1 MSEWKNQD
9 FSQLTVLELRKVAKA
24 MGVQL
29 GAGISKAG
37 IIEKLDRARNA
48 KYSDIPAVPMDF
60 TPIPKSDDKQE
71 SPVEKAEV
79 PAAVKDEKPSESP
92 APANK
97 QPVPAAAKPET
108 AAPKP
113 EAEKPAA
120 PAQPASDAR
129 PAISG
134 FRPAYQAP
142 ATPPRFG
149 SKPAYQA
156 SSNSFGNRPAR
167 PQGNDFARPARPVNY
182 TRFGPAAQ
190 ADSTND
196 RSYDAPRTTSSW
208 ADRRPTYGSDVP
220 DRRPAY
226 GTDAP
231 DRRPAYGSDLPDRR
245 PAYGTDAPDRRPA
258 YGSDLPDRRPAYGT
272 DAPRSAFGTDAPRYS
287 RSYDAPSAFDSGR
300 ARQPAFN
307 SPQRDVPSD
316 LQSMWAGS
324 PSDMLSP
331 AECQDGSG
339 ILELHPDG
347 YGFLRGASLTPS
359 NRDIYVSMAQVR
371 RFYLRTGDFVTGKV
385 RPQRDGDK
393 YSAMLYITEVN
404 GCPADSLASRPA
416 FDALTPCYPH
426 EHITLEVEGGSN
438 EFLDMRL
445 IDLVAPIGFGQRGLI
460 HCPPAVDKA
469 RLLSSIANA
478 ASICHPDAVVMTL
491 LLGGTPED
499 ATLYRDHTHGEV
511 IASTFDQ
518 TPENHLRITDMVL
531 ERAERLVEMKKNV
544 ILLVDSLTY
553 LSKVYTTAA
562 VQQGRQTIGMVNPVS
577 LQKAKKLF
585 GAACCLR
592 EGGSLTIF
600 AVMNIETGSRVDD
613 SIAEDLKGTANMELV
628 LDTAAARAGIYPPV
642 NLLLSGTKRAELIAS
657 KEQLDGIKLIHEMLG
672 SLRAV
677 DMIPQLLSMLE
688 KTTNNEDLLVRIKD
702 WAALM
707 KQ

>member
-37 IIEKLDRARNA
+37 IVEKLDRARNA

-79 PAAVKDEKPSESP
+79 PAAVKDEKPSDSP
-92 APANK
+92 TPANK

-108 AAPKP
+108 AAPAVAAPAGAASAVAASKP
-113 EAEKPAA
+113 EAEKTAA

-208 ADRRPTYGSDVP
+208 ADRRPAYGSDVP
-220 DRRPAY
+220 DRRS
-226 GTDAP
+226 
-231 DRRPAYGSDLPDRR
+231 AYGSDV
-245 PAYGTDAPDRRPA
+245 PDRRPA

-300 ARQPAFN
+300 ARQPGFN

-404 GCPADSLASRPA
+404 GCPADSVANRPA

-469 RLLSSIANA
+469 HLLSSIANA

-585 GAACCLR
+585 GAARCLR

>member
-37 IIEKLDRARNA
+37 IVEKLDRARNA

-92 APANK
+92 TPANK

-108 AAPKP
+108 AAPAVAATKP

-208 ADRRPTYGSDVP
+208 ADRRP
-220 DRRPAY
+220 AY
-226 GTDAP
+226 GNDLP
-231 DRRPAYGSDLPDRR
+231 DRRPAYGSDV
-245 PAYGTDAPDRRPA
+245 PDRRPA

-300 ARQPAFN
+300 ARQPSFN

-404 GCPADSLASRPA
+404 GCPADSVASRPA

-469 RLLSSIANA
+469 HLLSSIANA

-585 GAACCLR
+585 GAARCLR

-657 KEQLDGIKLIHEMLG
+657 KEQMDGIKLIHEMLG

>member
-208 ADRRPTYGSDVP
+208 ADRRPTYGSDVH
-220 DRRPAY
+220 DRR
-226 GTDAP
+226 
-231 DRRPAYGSDLPDRR
+231 S
-245 PAYGTDAPDRRPA
+245 AYGTDAPDRRPA

-300 ARQPAFN
+300 PRQPAFN

-404 GCPADSLASRPA
+404 GCPADSVANRPA

-426 EHITLEVEGGSN
+426 EHITLEVEGSSN

-469 RLLSSIANA
+469 HLLSSIANA

-585 GAACCLR
+585 GAARCLR

>member
-37 IIEKLDRARNA
+37 IVEKLDRARNA

-97 QPVPAAAKPET
+97 QPVPDATKPET
-108 AAPKP
+108 AAPAIAAPAVAASKP

-220 DRRPAY
+220 DRRS
-226 GTDAP
+226 
-231 DRRPAYGSDLPDRR
+231 AYGSDV
-245 PAYGTDAPDRRPA
+245 PDRRPA

-404 GCPADSLASRPA
+404 GCPADSVANRPA

-469 RLLSSIANA
+469 HLLSSIANA

-585 GAACCLR
+585 GAARCLR

>member
-48 KYSDIPAVPMDF
+48 KYSDIPVVPMDF

-97 QPVPAAAKPET
+97 QPVPAADKPET
-108 AAPKP
+108 AAPAVAASKP

-120 PAQPASDAR
+120 SAQPASDAR

-196 RSYDAPRTTSSW
+196 RSYDAPRTASSW
-208 ADRRPTYGSDVP
+208 AARRPTYGSDV
-220 DRRPAY
+220 
-226 GTDAP
+226 
-231 DRRPAYGSDLPDRR
+231 PDRR

-300 ARQPAFN
+300 ARQPGFN

-404 GCPADSLASRPA
+404 GCPADSVANRPA

-469 RLLSSIANA
+469 HLLSSIANA

-585 GAACCLR
+585 GAARCLR

>member
-37 IIEKLDRARNA
+37 IVEKLDRARNA

-97 QPVPAAAKPET
+97 QPVPSAAKPET
-108 AAPKP
+108 AAPAGAAPAVAAPAGAASKP

-208 ADRRPTYGSDVP
+208 TDRRPAYGSDVP
-220 DRRPAY
+220 DRRSAYGSDMPDRRLAY
-226 GTDAP
+226 GTDA
-231 DRRPAYGSDLPDRR
+231 
-245 PAYGTDAPDRRPA
+245 
-258 YGSDLPDRRPAYGT
+258 PDRRPAYGT

-300 ARQPAFN
+300 ARQPGFN

-404 GCPADSLASRPA
+404 GCPADSVANRPA

-426 EHITLEVEGGSN
+426 EHITLEVEGSSN

-585 GAACCLR
+585 GAARCLR

>member
-37 IIEKLDRARNA
+37 IVEKLDRARNA

-97 QPVPAAAKPET
+97 QPVPSAAKPET
-108 AAPKP
+108 AAPAGAAPAVAAPAVAAPAVAAPKP

-208 ADRRPTYGSDVP
+208 ADRRP
-220 DRRPAY
+220 AY
-226 GTDAP
+226 GN
-231 DRRPAYGSDLPDRR
+231 DLPDRR
-245 PAYGTDAPDRRPA
+245 SAYGSDVPDRRPA

-272 DAPRSAFGTDAPRYS
+272 DAPRSAFGTDTPRYS

-300 ARQPAFN
+300 ARQPGFN

-404 GCPADSLASRPA
+404 GCPADSVANRPA

-469 RLLSSIANA
+469 HLLSSIANA

-585 GAACCLR
+585 GAARCLR

>member
-37 IIEKLDRARNA
+37 IVEKLDRARNA

-108 AAPKP
+108 AAPAVAASAVAAPKP

-208 ADRRPTYGSDVP
+208 ADRRP
-220 DRRPAY
+220 
-226 GTDAP
+226 
-231 DRRPAYGSDLPDRR
+231 
-245 PAYGTDAPDRRPA
+245 
-258 YGSDLPDRRPAYGT
+258 AYGT
-272 DAPRSAFGTDAPRYS
+272 DAPRSAFGTDTPRYS

-300 ARQPAFN
+300 ARQPSFN

-404 GCPADSLASRPA
+404 GCPADSVASRPA

-445 IDLVAPIGFGQRGLI
+445 IDLVAPIGFGQRALI

-469 RLLSSIANA
+469 HLLSSIANA

-585 GAACCLR
+585 GAARCLR

>member
-37 IIEKLDRARNA
+37 IVEKLDRARNA

-97 QPVPAAAKPET
+97 QPVPSAAKPET
-108 AAPKP
+108 AAPAVAAPAGAASKP

-196 RSYDAPRTTSSW
+196 RSYDAPRTASSW
-208 ADRRPTYGSDVP
+208 ADRRPTYGN
-220 DRRPAY
+220 
-226 GTDAP
+226 
-231 DRRPAYGSDLPDRR
+231 DLPDRR
-245 PAYGTDAPDRRPA
+245 SAYGSDVPDRRPA

-300 ARQPAFN
+300 ARQPSFN

-316 LQSMWAGS
+316 LQSMWACS
-324 PSDMLSP
+324 PSDMFSP

-404 GCPADSLASRPA
+404 GCPADSVANRPA

-469 RLLSSIANA
+469 HLLSSIANA

-585 GAACCLR
+585 GAARCLR

>member
-37 IIEKLDRARNA
+37 IVEKLDRARNA

-97 QPVPAAAKPET
+97 QPVPSAAKPET
-108 AAPKP
+108 AAPAGAAPAVAAPAVAAPAGAASKP

-208 ADRRPTYGSDVP
+208 TDRRPAYGSDVP
-220 DRRPAY
+220 DRRSAYGSDMPDRRLAY

-231 DRRPAYGSDLPDRR
+231 DRRP
-245 PAYGTDAPDRRPA
+245 T
-258 YGSDLPDRRPAYGT
+258 YGT

-404 GCPADSLASRPA
+404 GCPADSMASRPA

-469 RLLSSIANA
+469 HLLSSIANA

-585 GAACCLR
+585 GAARCLR

>member
-97 QPVPAAAKPET
+97 QPVPDATKPET
-108 AAPKP
+108 AAPAVAAPAVAAPKP

-208 ADRRPTYGSDVP
+208 ADRRPAYGSDVP

-226 GTDAP
+226 GTDA
-231 DRRPAYGSDLPDRR
+231 
-245 PAYGTDAPDRRPA
+245 
-258 YGSDLPDRRPAYGT
+258 PDRRPAYGT

-404 GCPADSLASRPA
+404 GCPADSVANRPA

-469 RLLSSIANA
+469 HLLSSIANA

-585 GAACCLR
+585 GAARCLR

>member
-97 QPVPAAAKPET
+97 QPVPDATKPET
-108 AAPKP
+108 AAPAVAAPAVAAPKP

-156 SSNSFGNRPAR
+156 SSNSFGNRPAL

-208 ADRRPTYGSDVP
+208 ADRRPAYGSDVPDRRPAYGSDVP

-226 GTDAP
+226 GTDA
-231 DRRPAYGSDLPDRR
+231 
-245 PAYGTDAPDRRPA
+245 
-258 YGSDLPDRRPAYGT
+258 PDRRPAYGT

-404 GCPADSLASRPA
+404 GCPADSVANRPA

-469 RLLSSIANA
+469 HLLSSIANA

-585 GAACCLR
+585 GAARCLR

>member
-37 IIEKLDRARNA
+37 IVEKLDRARNA

-97 QPVPAAAKPET
+97 QPVPSAAKPET
-108 AAPKP
+108 AAPAGAAPAVAAPAGAASKP

-208 ADRRPTYGSDVP
+208 ADRRP
-220 DRRPAY
+220 AY
-226 GTDAP
+226 GN
-231 DRRPAYGSDLPDRR
+231 DLPDRR
-245 PAYGTDAPDRRPA
+245 SAYGSDVPDRRPA

-300 ARQPAFN
+300 ARQPSFN

-404 GCPADSLASRPA
+404 GCPADSVANRPA

-469 RLLSSIANA
+469 HLLSSIANA

-585 GAACCLR
+585 GAARCLR

-688 KTTNNEDLLVRIKD
+688 KTSNNEDLLVRIKD

>member
-37 IIEKLDRARNA
+37 IVEKLDRARNA
-48 KYSDIPAVPMDF
+48 KYSDIPVVPMDF

-79 PAAVKDEKPSESP
+79 PAAVKDENLPESP
-92 APANK
+92 APASK
-97 QPVPAAAKPET
+97 QPVPAADKPET
-108 AAPKP
+108 AAPAVAAPAGAASAVAASKP

-208 ADRRPTYGSDVP
+208 ADRRP
-220 DRRPAY
+220 AY
-226 GTDAP
+226 GNDLP
-231 DRRPAYGSDLPDRR
+231 DRRPAYGSDV
-245 PAYGTDAPDRRPA
+245 PDRRPA

-300 ARQPAFN
+300 ARQPSFN

-316 LQSMWAGS
+316 LQSMWACS

-404 GCPADSLASRPA
+404 GCPADSVANRPA

-469 RLLSSIANA
+469 HLLSSIANA

-585 GAACCLR
+585 GAARCLR

>member
-37 IIEKLDRARNA
+37 IVEKLDRARNA

-97 QPVPAAAKPET
+97 QPVPDATKPET
-108 AAPKP
+108 AAPAVAAPAVAAPKP

-208 ADRRPTYGSDVP
+208 ADRRPAYGSDVPDRRSAYGSDVP

-226 GTDAP
+226 GTDVP
-231 DRRPAYGSDLPDRR
+231 DRRPAF
-245 PAYGTDAPDRRPA
+245 
-258 YGSDLPDRRPAYGT
+258 GT

-300 ARQPAFN
+300 ARQPSFN

-404 GCPADSLASRPA
+404 GCPADSVANRPA

-469 RLLSSIANA
+469 HLLSSIANA

-585 GAACCLR
+585 GAARCLR

-600 AVMNIETGSRVDD
+600 AAMNIETGSRVDD

>member
-37 IIEKLDRARNA
+37 IVEKLDRARNA

-97 QPVPAAAKPET
+97 QPVPDATKPET
-108 AAPKP
+108 AAPAIAAPAVAASKP

-208 ADRRPTYGSDVP
+208 ADRRP
-220 DRRPAY
+220 AY
-226 GTDAP
+226 GN
-231 DRRPAYGSDLPDRR
+231 DLPDRR
-245 PAYGTDAPDRRPA
+245 SAYGSDVPDRRPA

-272 DAPRSAFGTDAPRYS
+272 DAPRSAFGTDTPRYS

-404 GCPADSLASRPA
+404 GCPADSVASRPA

-585 GAACCLR
+585 GAARCLR

>member
-9 FSQLTVLELRKVAKA
+9 FSQLTLLELRKVAKA

-37 IIEKLDRARNA
+37 IVEKLDRARNA

-97 QPVPAAAKPET
+97 QPVPSAAKPET
-108 AAPKP
+108 AAPAVAAPAGAASKP

-196 RSYDAPRTTSSW
+196 RSYDAPRTASSW
-208 ADRRPTYGSDVP
+208 ADRRPTYGN
-220 DRRPAY
+220 
-226 GTDAP
+226 
-231 DRRPAYGSDLPDRR
+231 DLPDRR
-245 PAYGTDAPDRRPA
+245 SAYGSDVPDRRPA

-300 ARQPAFN
+300 ARQPSFN

-316 LQSMWAGS
+316 LQSMWACS

-404 GCPADSLASRPA
+404 GCPADSVANRPA

-469 RLLSSIANA
+469 HLLSSIANA

-585 GAACCLR
+585 GAARCLR

>member
-37 IIEKLDRARNA
+37 IVEKLDRARNA

-97 QPVPAAAKPET
+97 QPVPDATKPET
-108 AAPKP
+108 AAPAVAAPAVAAPKP

-208 ADRRPTYGSDVP
+208 S

-226 GTDAP
+226 GN
-231 DRRPAYGSDLPDRR
+231 DLPDRR
-245 PAYGTDAPDRRPA
+245 PAYGTDVPDRRPA

-300 ARQPAFN
+300 PRQPSFN

-371 RFYLRTGDFVTGKV
+371 RFYLRTGDFVTGKE

-404 GCPADSLASRPA
+404 GCPADSVANRPA

-426 EHITLEVEGGSN
+426 EHITLEVEGSSN

-469 RLLSSIANA
+469 HLLSSIANA

-585 GAACCLR
+585 GAARCLR

>member
-37 IIEKLDRARNA
+37 IVEKLDRARNA

-92 APANK
+92 APASK
-97 QPVPAAAKPET
+97 QPVPAAAKSET
-108 AAPKP
+108 AAPAVAASAVAAPKP

-167 PQGNDFARPARPVNY
+167 PQGNDFTRPARPVNY

-208 ADRRPTYGSDVP
+208 ADRRPTYGNDL
-220 DRRPAY
+220 
-226 GTDAP
+226 P
-231 DRRPAYGSDLPDRR
+231 DRRPAYGSDV
-245 PAYGTDAPDRRPA
+245 PDRRPA

-300 ARQPAFN
+300 PRQPAFN

-404 GCPADSLASRPA
+404 GCPADSVASRPA

-469 RLLSSIANA
+469 HLLSSIANA

-585 GAACCLR
+585 GAARCLR

>member
-37 IIEKLDRARNA
+37 IVEKLDRARNA

-108 AAPKP
+108 AAPAVAAPKP

-120 PAQPASDAR
+120 SAQPASDAR
-129 PAISG
+129 PAISS

-208 ADRRPTYGSDVP
+208 ADRRPAYGSDV
-220 DRRPAY
+220 
-226 GTDAP
+226 
-231 DRRPAYGSDLPDRR
+231 PDRR

-518 TPENHLRITDMVL
+518 TPENHLRIADMVL

-585 GAACCLR
+585 GAARCLR

>member
-37 IIEKLDRARNA
+37 IVEKLDRARNA

-60 TPIPKSDDKQE
+60 TPIPESDDKQE

-79 PAAVKDEKPSESP
+79 PAAVKDENPPESP

-97 QPVPAAAKPET
+97 QPVSAAAKPET
-108 AAPKP
+108 AAPAVAAPAVAAPAVAASKP

-156 SSNSFGNRPAR
+156 SGNSFANRPAR
-167 PQGNDFARPARPVNY
+167 PQGNDFARPARPANY

-190 ADSTND
+190 ADSTSD
-196 RSYDAPRTTSSW
+196 RSYDAPRATSSW

-226 GTDAP
+226 G
-231 DRRPAYGSDLPDRR
+231 SDV
-245 PAYGTDAPDRRPA
+245 PDRRPA

-272 DAPRSAFGTDAPRYS
+272 DAPRSTFGTDVPRYS

-300 ARQPAFN
+300 ARQPGFN

-404 GCPADSLASRPA
+404 GCPADSVANRPA

-426 EHITLEVEGGSN
+426 EHITLEVEGGSS

-585 GAACCLR
+585 GAARCLR

-600 AVMNIETGSRVDD
+600 AAMNIETGSRVDD

-657 KEQLDGIKLIHEMLG
+657 KEQLDGIQLIHEMLG

>member
-37 IIEKLDRARNA
+37 IVEKLDRARNA

-97 QPVPAAAKPET
+97 QPVPDATKPET
-108 AAPKP
+108 AAPAGAASKP
-113 EAEKPAA
+113 EAEKPAV

-208 ADRRPTYGSDVP
+208 ADRRP
-220 DRRPAY
+220 AY
-226 GTDAP
+226 GN
-231 DRRPAYGSDLPDRR
+231 DLPDRR
-245 PAYGTDAPDRRPA
+245 PAYGTDVPDRRPA

-300 ARQPAFN
+300 ARQPGFN

-404 GCPADSLASRPA
+404 GCPADSVASRPA

-445 IDLVAPIGFGQRGLI
+445 IDLVAPIGFGQRALI

-469 RLLSSIANA
+469 HLLSSIANA

-585 GAACCLR
+585 GAARCLR

-688 KTTNNEDLLVRIKD
+688 KTSNNEDLLVRIKD

>member
-37 IIEKLDRARNA
+37 IVEKLDRARNA

-97 QPVPAAAKPET
+97 QPVPAAGKPET
-108 AAPKP
+108 AAPAVAAPAVAAPAVAAPKP

-120 PAQPASDAR
+120 PAQPASDTR

-226 GTDAP
+226 GTDVP
-231 DRRPAYGSDLPDRR
+231 DRRS
-245 PAYGTDAPDRRPA
+245 A

-287 RSYDAPSAFDSGR
+287 RSYDVPSAFDSGR

-426 EHITLEVEGGSN
+426 EHITLEVEGGSS

-469 RLLSSIANA
+469 HLLSSIANA

-585 GAACCLR
+585 GAARCLR

>member
-37 IIEKLDRARNA
+37 IVEKLDRARNA

-92 APANK
+92 APASK
-97 QPVPAAAKPET
+97 QPVPAAAKSET
-108 AAPKP
+108 AAPAVAASAVAAPKP

-167 PQGNDFARPARPVNY
+167 PQGNDFARPARPVTY

-196 RSYDAPRTTSSW
+196 RSYDAPRTASSW
-208 ADRRPTYGSDVP
+208 ADRRPTYGN
-220 DRRPAY
+220 
-226 GTDAP
+226 
-231 DRRPAYGSDLPDRR
+231 DLPDRR
-245 PAYGTDAPDRRPA
+245 SAYGSDVPDRRPA

-300 ARQPAFN
+300 ARQPSFN

-316 LQSMWAGS
+316 LQSMWACS

-404 GCPADSLASRPA
+404 GCPADSVASRPA

-469 RLLSSIANA
+469 HLLSSIANA

-585 GAACCLR
+585 GAARCLR

>member
-37 IIEKLDRARNA
+37 IVEKLDRARNA

-97 QPVPAAAKPET
+97 QPVPAAGKPET
-108 AAPKP
+108 AAPAVAAPAVAAPAVAAPKP

-208 ADRRPTYGSDVP
+208 ADRRP
-220 DRRPAY
+220 AY
-226 GTDAP
+226 GTDV
-231 DRRPAYGSDLPDRR
+231 PDRR

-300 ARQPAFN
+300 ARQPSFN

-585 GAACCLR
+585 GAARCLR

>member
-37 IIEKLDRARNA
+37 IVEKLDRARNA

-97 QPVPAAAKPET
+97 QPVPSAAKPET
-108 AAPKP
+108 AAPAVAAPAGAASKP

-167 PQGNDFARPARPVNY
+167 PQGNDFTRPARPVNY

-208 ADRRPTYGSDVP
+208 ADRRPAYGNDLPDRRPAYGTDVP

-231 DRRPAYGSDLPDRR
+231 DRRL
-245 PAYGTDAPDRRPA
+245 
-258 YGSDLPDRRPAYGT
+258 AYGT
-272 DAPRSAFGTDAPRYS
+272 DAPRSAFGTDVPRYS
-287 RSYDAPSAFDSGR
+287 RSYDAPSAFDSVR
-300 ARQPAFN
+300 ARQPGFN

-404 GCPADSLASRPA
+404 GCPADSVANRPA

-426 EHITLEVEGGSN
+426 EHITLEVEGGSS

-469 RLLSSIANA
+469 HLLSSIANA

-585 GAACCLR
+585 GAARCLR